1 MATVGI
7 VVVTYRSAATVA
19 ACLESLRSAFSGE
32 AEVVVVDNASD
43 DESGKIA
50 ERAGA
55 SVTWLLKNYGY
66 GHGNNAGL
74 RALRSDP
81 DYVVFANP
89 DTVWPRE
96 SIDELLAILRTNPD
110 VGLLS
115 PVLIERNG
123 ERQAFVERDLTLG
136 RSLLGMTRLRPPV
149 RPEVPDPRVTGLVDV
164 DWLHTAAAVVP
175 MPVVRQLGG
184 FDERFF
190 LFAEDADLCRRI
202 RAAGKR
208 VAITSRVEVSHIGG
222 TSVMNSNSAKEAA
235 ALRTRALAAY
245 LDKYEG
251 QWSRRAFGAVGTV
264 VYGLGRHSGQAR
276 EAWRAL
282 TR

>member
-115 PVLIERNG
+115 PVLIGSNG
-123 ERQAFVERDLTLG
+123 ERQAFVERDLIGVPHQQIKHRHIIAAAHRAEELARGAVAVGGVVVAEAEFGHEQFAHHPEGRIFPGGRRKERRLALVASDASTSATAGCSRVARPAG
-136 RSLLGMTRLRPPV
+136 RSRRCSRPGTIASST
-149 RPEVPDPRVTGLVDV
+149 DP
-164 DWLHTAAAVVP
+164 TA
-175 MPVVRQLGG
+175 
-184 FDERFF
+184 
-190 LFAEDADLCRRI
+190 
-202 RAAGKR
+202 
-208 VAITSRVEVSHIGG
+208 
-222 TSVMNSNSAKEAA
+222 
-235 ALRTRALAAY
+235 
-245 LDKYEG
+245 
-251 QWSRRAFGAVGTV
+251 
-264 VYGLGRHSGQAR
+264 
-276 EAWRAL
+276 
-282 TR
+282 